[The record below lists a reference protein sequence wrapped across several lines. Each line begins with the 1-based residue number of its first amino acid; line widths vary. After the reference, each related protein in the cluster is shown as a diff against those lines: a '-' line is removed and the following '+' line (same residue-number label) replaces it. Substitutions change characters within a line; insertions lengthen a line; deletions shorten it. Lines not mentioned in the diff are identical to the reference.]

1 MVFRRFY
8 LYLISNIL
16 FSFSMAL
23 GSIPDTSSRPLFY
36 IISIEAV
43 INPVSA
49 EYIIKS
55 IEEAELDN
63 IDGLIIE
70 LDTPGGLMESMRA
83 IVKAELEADVPII
96 VYVGPSGSRAGSA
109 GVFITLAAHIAVMD
123 NGTNIGAAHPVGI
136 GGSSPDSGSVMWDKI
151 TNDAVAQIRSIAEK
165 RNRNADWAE
174 KSVSESASITE
185 IEALELYVI
194 DYISPNIE
202 SLLEAIDGDTIM
214 LESRQVVLN
223 TKAAKIVR
231 KEVGFRYKFLLKL
244 SDPNIAY
251 LFMMLGF
258 YGIFFEFSNPG
269 SLVPGI
275 LGGIFIILALF
286 SFQTLPINW
295 AGVALILFA
304 IILFILEI
312 KVISYGGLTLGGIV
326 SMVLGSIMLIDSP
339 VPIMKVSLTMIIPVV
354 LFTAAFFLLTMYLYY
369 KAQKKKPTIGKEAQ
383 IGEIGISR
391 TDVNKTGKINIHGEI
406 WNAYSDEPISSG
418 ESVEVISVNGLKL
431 KIKKK
436 INN

>member
-1 MVFRRFY
+1 
-8 LYLISNIL
+8 
-16 FSFSMAL
+16 MAL

-244 SDPNIAY
+244 SDPNIDY

-354 LFTAAFFLLTMYLYY
+354 LFTAGFFLLTMYLYY
-369 KAQKKKPTIGKEAQ
+369 KAQKKKPAIGKEAQ
-383 IGEIGISR
+383 IGEIGIAR
-391 TDVNKTGKINIHGEI
+391 TDVSKTGKINIHGEI

>member
-1 MVFRRFY
+1 
-8 LYLISNIL
+8 
-16 FSFSMAL
+16 
-23 GSIPDTSSRPLFY
+23 
-36 IISIEAV
+36 
-43 INPVSA
+43 
-49 EYIIKS
+49 
-55 IEEAELDN
+55 
-63 IDGLIIE
+63 
-70 LDTPGGLMESMRA
+70 MRV
-83 IVKAELEADVPII
+83 IVKAELEADIPII

-123 NGTNIGAAHPVGI
+123 NSTNIGAAHPVGL
-136 GGSSPDSGSVMWDKI
+136 GGSSPDSGSTMWDKI

-185 IEALELYVI
+185 TEALELNVI

-202 SLLEAIDGDTIM
+202 SLLEAIDGDTVM
-214 LESRQVVLN
+214 LESKQVVLN
-223 TKAAKIVR
+223 TKAAKIIR
-231 KEVGFRYKFLLKL
+231 KEAGFRYNFLLKL

-339 VPIMKVSLTMIIPVV
+339 IPAMKVSLLMIIPVV
-354 LFTAAFFLLTMYLYY
+354 LFTAAFFLFSMYLYY
-369 KAQKKKPTIGKEAQ
+369 KAQKRKPTTGKQAL
-383 IGEIGISR
+383 IGEIGVTRS
-391 TDVNKTGKINIHGEI
+391 DVSTTGKINVHGEI
-406 WNAYSDEPISSG
+406 WNAYSDEIISSG
-418 ESVEVISVNGLKL
+418 ESVEVISVDGLKV
-431 KIKKK
+431 KVKKK
-436 INN
+436 ITG